1 MDSVASQLLSK
12 RHEWMV
18 AKLTQSFGVDAAT
31 CEKAVRDGRRK
42 LDAFLTDLTSP
53 PKLFFFYQPR
63 HAGGAPELFVSVGA
77 EGDRLHS
84 KAVYFL
90 RDAVKPV
97 NLKVG
102 QDASVLCGEIG
113 VDILQAFQSS
123 LSEVYVPLLTQ
134 QSEWGRIHT
143 AKEKGA
149 FLDAVHSF
157 QSELSRKIANLHGD
171 LQLTAPPAVYE
182 AIEQKPAA
190 FVKASKD
197 KSTVEGAIATCQA
210 WSAAISGY
218 LASDTSNVPIAASVD
233 SGPEVEIDYWSRRML
248 TLISITEQLKG
259 RAARAVHGVL
269 RARAGRAE
277 VDEAVSHAKADEDAA
292 EHEACKAVVEQ
303 WREVDLLITDGLNE
317 AKDNVRF
324 LDNLRTVI
332 EPLYS
337 GEPRTIADSMASLMS
352 SMKMIHTLSRYYGT
366 PVRMTNLFER
376 ITNQL
381 ITNCK
386 LFING
391 AQPGEAPDSSRLWSL
406 EPNDVIERMT
416 ASLTLYDSY
425 LFHYK
430 SIKSKLEQLPK
441 GKQFNFDESAIFGKF
456 TRFRRR
462 LEKLIDMFTSIDQ
475 FRLLAKKRFD
485 GLDDLL
491 YSFHTLVHD
500 FRQRNAY
507 DLLEYNQVAFER
519 DFVEFTMHNSGLEN
533 AITEHVGAC
542 LTSMQS
548 IDKQL
553 DLMIHFSAILT
564 KPSLRDELE
573 LKYVSIFKLYGD
585 ELNAIQAL
593 YERHKDSPPIP
604 RNCTRVAGN
613 IQWSR
618 QLLRKITQPMKT
630 FQLIPRVFQPK
641 ESKKVVKHYN
651 KLAKTLIEFES
662 VWYNAWVKSSQMA
675 KSGLRSRL
683 IVEHEGQ
690 LLVNF
695 DVSVLTLMKEAKHLQ
710 LMGFEIPASAK
721 IILLL
726 ESRLKANHAELTFAL
741 NKYHG
746 VKAAIPANC
755 LPLLTPHLA
764 HLQSI
769 LTPAMSVMTW
779 TSLNIDAFLASLNLS
794 IQRFSDLVSQCNDVI
809 ANRIEKNLR
818 MIAGMA
824 MFELSPGK
832 VTTLKEFVSA
842 NGQRVQRQAEVINQK
857 NEEVERAVD
866 DLISAIGAYQ
876 LGGEEGEGGSALAQ
890 LQPVDLY
897 SVKVEYQQQL
907 YRAIATAVSRSLRDL
922 TARLGEEGA
931 VGGGVPLFE
940 LDVSLAVPS
949 VSLSPSLAELEET
962 LKSLS
967 SLPLLSSKSMLDWG
981 IDLHSITFRKTKAPF
996 HDSLTADPA
1005 VQAELTSLTA
1015 AVAASRDKALAYV
1028 KTFAP
1033 FHWLWS
1039 NDPEVAY
1046 KQFLQSSPA
1055 QPPLIDDFIVELHK
1069 FTAVEGSINELPSLD
1084 TRDGFLFRTDA
1095 LKGALKHE
1103 VERWKYQYSEKLH
1116 LSVKTEMEELAET
1129 MHDIKSKLEREVKDF
1144 ATLKFVMDVQ
1154 ADIRDMQSNIDARFE
1169 NIIERYNTLEKYLPF
1184 GVMSKDEMDT
1194 KSVLKTQW
1202 ASILQMSGAVMSN
1215 VQGLQSGFKQDLLD
1229 NVRLFKSTVKTFR
1242 QDYDANGPMSKGVS
1256 PLEAITRLNKYK
1268 REFETL
1274 NRKYELYNGGEKLFG
1289 LPSQSYPDLAAT
1301 KKELKLLDQLYTL
1314 YQQVISTVDEYKSIP
1329 WAEVVANISA
1339 MNDTVEG
1346 FNERCRRLPKGLK
1359 TWEAFVEL
1367 NKTIEEF
1374 LEILPLLT
1382 ELSKPAMRDRHW
1394 KKISQL
1400 TGKEFDVDKFHEM
1413 KLRTVLEA
1421 GLLQYH
1427 EDIIEITD
1435 SAEKQLAIEKKLME
1449 IQALWDVQAF
1459 EFAAWKERGDVI
1471 LAGST
1476 IAETI
1481 EQLEDSQASLI
1492 QMLTQRHVTPFRD
1505 VANGWLKKLS
1515 DVNDTLES
1523 WIKVQMLWMSLESVF
1538 TGGDIARQMPADTRV
1553 FMKVDKEWTTR
1564 LMNKAKDVKN
1574 VVDSC
1579 QNEYIKN
1586 MLPTMFS
1593 DLEKVST
1600 TNTPLS
1606 HTCAP
1611 LAPSTSPLLLLSHL
1625 FPPHCS
1631 LPPVCVVERSVRKRW
1646 TATWSRSV

>member
-1 MDSVASQLLSK
+1 MDSVASMLLSK
-12 RHEWMV
+12 RHEWLI
-18 AKLTQSFGVDAAT
+18 AKLSQSFGVDSAA
-31 CEKAVRDGRRK
+31 CEKAVREHRK
-42 LDAFLTDLTSP
+42 KVDAFLTDLTSP
-53 PKLFFFYQPR
+53 PKLFFFHQPR
-63 HAGGAPELFVSVGA
+63 HSGGAPELFASVGG
-77 EGDRLHS
+77 EGERLHS

-97 NLKVG
+97 NLKVA
-102 QDASVLCGEIG
+102 QDASVLSGEIG

-123 LSEVYVPLLTQ
+123 LSEVYVPLLAQ

-157 QSELSRKIANLHGD
+157 QTELSRKIANLHGD
-171 LQLTAPPAVYE
+171 LQLLTPPAVYE

-197 KSTVEGAIATCQA
+197 KQTVEGAIAVCQA
-210 WSAAISGY
+210 WSAAITGY
-218 LASDTSNVPIAASVD
+218 LASDTSNVPIAASVE

-248 TLISITEQLKG
+248 TLISITEQLKAK
-259 RAARAVHGVL
+259 AAKAVIGVL
-269 RARAGRAE
+269 RARAGRSE
-277 VDEAVSHAKADEDAA
+277 VDEGVSHKKADEDAA
-292 EHEACKAVVEQ
+292 EHELVKALLEQ

-324 LDNLRTVI
+324 LDNLRQVI
-332 EPLYS
+332 EPLYT
-337 GEPRTIADSMASLMS
+337 GEPRSIADSMQSLMS

-381 ITNCK
+381 IANCRA
-386 LFING
+386 FING
-391 AQPGEAPDSSRLWSL
+391 AHPNEAPDTARLWQL
-406 EPNDVIERMT
+406 DPLDVIARMQ
-416 ASLTLYDSY
+416 ASLSLYDSY
-425 LFHYK
+425 LYHYK
-430 SIKSKLEQLPK
+430 SIKQKLEQLPK
-441 GKQFNFDESAIFGKF
+441 GKQFNFDETAIFGKF

-462 LEKLIDMFTSIDQ
+462 LEKLIDMFTSIAQ

-485 GLDDLL
+485 GLDALL
-491 YSFHTLVHD
+491 HSFAQLVAD
-500 FRQRNAY
+500 FRQRNTY
-507 DLLEYNQVAFER
+507 DLLEYGQVAFER

-533 AITEHVGAC
+533 AITEHVGQC

-553 DLMIHFSAILT
+553 DLMIAFSSILT

-585 ELNAIQAL
+585 ELNSIQAL
-593 YERHKDSPPIP
+593 YEKHKDSPPIP

-618 QLLRKITQPMKT
+618 QLLRRIVQPMKT
-630 FQLIPRVFQPK
+630 FQLIPKVFQPK
-641 ESKKVVKHYN
+641 ESRKVVKHYN

-662 VWYNAWVKSSQMA
+662 VWYTAWVKSSDMA
-675 KSGLRSRL
+675 RQGLRSRL
-683 IVEHEGQ
+683 IVQHEGQ

-695 DVSVLTLMKEAKHLQ
+695 DTSVLTLMKEAKHLQ
-710 LMGFEIPASAK
+710 LMGFEIPNSAK

-726 ESRLKANHAELTFAL
+726 EAKLKANHAELSFAL
-741 NKYHG
+741 NKYHS
-746 VKAAIPANC
+746 VKAAIPSNC

-769 LTPAMSVMTW
+769 LTPAQSVMTW
-779 TSLNIDAFLASLNLS
+779 TSLNIDTFLASLHAS
-794 IQRFSDLVSQCNDVI
+794 IQRFSDLVSQVNDVI

-818 MIAGMA
+818 MIAHMA
-824 MFELSPGK
+824 LFDLSVGK
-832 VTTLKEFVSA
+832 ATTLKEFVGV
-842 NGQRVQRQAEVINQK
+842 NGQRVQKQAEVINQK

-876 LGGEEGEGGSALAQ
+876 LGGEEGEGEAALAQ
-890 LQPVDLY
+890 LQPASLC

-907 YRAIATAVSRSLRDL
+907 YRAIATAVSRSLREL
-922 TARLGEEGA
+922 TARLGEEA
-931 VGGGVPLFE
+931 GVPLFE

-949 VSLSPSLAELEET
+949 VSLSPSLAELEDT

-967 SLPLLSSKSMLDWG
+967 SLPLQSSKSMLDWG
-981 IDLHSITFRKTKAPF
+981 IDLQSITFRKTKQPF
-996 HDSLTADPA
+996 HDSLTADCRL
-1005 VQAELTSLTA
+1005 QAELASLSA
-1015 AVAASRDKALAYV
+1015 AIAESRDKAVGYV

-1046 KQFLQSSPA
+1046 KQFVQSSPV

-1069 FTAVEGSINELPSLD
+1069 FSAVEGNIGELPSLD
-1084 TRDGFLFRTDA
+1084 TRGGFLFRTDA
-1095 LKGALKHE
+1095 LKAALRHE
-1103 VERWKYQYSEKLH
+1103 VERWKFVYSEKLH
-1116 LSVKTEMEELAET
+1116 LSVKTEMEELAES
-1129 MHDIKSKLEREVKDF
+1129 MHDIRSKLEREVKDF

-1154 ADIRDMQSNIDARFE
+1154 ADIRDMQSCIDSRFE
-1169 NIIERYNTLEKYLPF
+1169 SIIERYNTLEKYLPF
-1184 GVMSKDEMDT
+1184 GVMTKDEMDT

-1202 ASILQMSGAVMSN
+1202 ASILQASAAVMSN
-1215 VQGLQSGFKQDLLD
+1215 VQGLQSGFKQDLQD
-1229 NVRLFKSTVKTFR
+1229 NVKLFKSTVKTFR
-1242 QDYDANGPMSKGVS
+1242 ADYDANGPMSKGVS
-1256 PLEAITRLNKYK
+1256 PLEAITRLAKYK

-1289 LPSQSYPDLAAT
+1289 LPSQSYPDLQAT

-1339 MNDTVEG
+1339 MNETVEG

-1394 KKISQL
+1394 KKISAL

-1421 GLLQYH
+1421 GLLVYH

-1449 IQALWDVQAF
+1449 IQSLWDVQAF

-1492 QMLTQRHVTPFRD
+1492 QMLTQRHVTPFREQ
-1505 VANGWLKKLS
+1505 ANGWLKKLS

-1593 DLEKVST
+1593 DLEKVRTPHT
-1600 TNTPLS
+1600 TPAQ
-1606 HTCAP
+1606 AP
-1611 LAPSTSPLLLLSHL
+1611 LRTLLLTVHSTFTSFATRPHL
-1625 FPPHCS
+1625 CPPC
-1631 LPPVCVVERSVRKRW
+1631 PPIHSVRRRW
-1646 TATWSRSV
+1646 TGTWSRSV